1 MRSNVTRYDPFIK
14 SQRVGL
20 EEQPTGGPDF
30 KNNSI
35 EIDDMSSTRYSLKKK
50 LLTTC
55 HLVFP
60 KFQPLWG

>member
-1 MRSNVTRYDPFIK
+1 MRSHVTRFDPFIK
-14 SQRVGL
+14 SQCAAGL

-50 LLTTC
+50 NS
-55 HLVFP
+55 
-60 KFQPLWG
+60 